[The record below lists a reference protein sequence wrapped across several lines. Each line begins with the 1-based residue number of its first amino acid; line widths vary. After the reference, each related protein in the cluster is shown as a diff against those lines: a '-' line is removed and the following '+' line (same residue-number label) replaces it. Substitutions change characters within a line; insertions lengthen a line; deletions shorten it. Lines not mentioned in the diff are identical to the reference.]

1 MFLKAREN
9 TKKYHSDFYKKNT
22 LFKKGSWLVE
32 PEKDALWVGEK
43 LLNKR
48 NIKILDLGC
57 GVGRNVI
64 PLAQM
69 LQKNGV
75 TIDCVDYL
83 PIAIAKLKKY
93 SKKYKVDKNIKGDVS
108 AIEDFVIKK
117 NYYDFI
123 TSHGVL
129 DHLEDKQTLIRVLKD
144 IASGVKKGGY
154 VYLAIT
160 SEVKESDAGTKKK
173 LIALEEID
181 LTADEVVDLYKK
193 IFAGWKFE
201 KIRKDFYEEI
211 YERGNQSIDYKCYFT
226 TLVAQKN

>member
-1 MFLKAREN
+1 MFLKVREN
-9 TKKYHSDFYKKNT
+9 TKRYHSDLYKKFT
-22 LFKKGSWLVE
+22 LFKEGSWLVE

-48 NIKILDLGC
+48 SAKILDLGC
-57 GVGRNVI
+57 GIGRNVI

-83 PIAIAKLKKY
+83 PIAIGKLKHY
-93 SKKYKVDKNIKGDVS
+93 SKKYRVDKNIKGHISTV
-108 AIEDFVIKK
+108 EDFVIKK

-129 DHLEDKQTLIRVLKD
+129 DHLKDKRTLIRVLKD

-160 SEVKESDAGTKKK
+160 SEVQESDADSKKK
-173 LIALEEID
+173 LIALEEIN
-181 LTADEVVDLYKK
+181 LTAEEIVGFYKK
-193 IFAGWKFE
+193 IFSGWKLE
-201 KIRKDFYEEI
+201 KIKKDFYEEV
-211 YERGNQSIDYKCYFT
+211 YKRDKQRIDYKCYFT
-226 TLVAQKN
+226 TLIGQKN